1 MLPLRT
7 FAAAALALGAA
18 ALLAIPAQAQSASEG
33 QELVDRAHTTFQS
46 MISDPELPALQRY
59 MQGAEAVV
67 IFPNLVRGAFVIGG
81 EGGHGVLLARTAD
94 GRWGPPAFYT
104 LASASIG
111 LQIGGQTS
119 ETVLV
124 VRSREGL
131 NAILTDEM
139 KLGVDASIAVGLIG
153 QGASGGTGT
162 DMAADIVAYSRT
174 AGLYGGASI
183 DGAWLRPRLALND
196 AYYGAATGN
205 PADIVQGGR
214 FDNPQSQ
221 PLRDLLARH
230 N

>member
-1 MLPLRT
+1 MLALRS

-18 ALLAIPAQAQSASEG
+18 AFVAVPAQAQSASEG

-46 MISDPELPALQRY
+46 MITDPELPALQRY
-59 MQGAEAVV
+59 MRDAEAVV
-67 IFPNLVRGAFVIGG
+67 IFPNLVRG
-81 EGGHGVLLARTAD
+81 EGGHGILVARTAD
-94 GRWGPPAFYT
+94 GTWGPPAFYT
-104 LASASIG
+104 LASASFG

-131 NAILTDEM
+131 NAILADEM
-139 KLGVDASIAVGLIG
+139 KLGIDASIAVGLIG
-153 QGASGGTGT
+153 QGASGSTGT

-183 DGAWLRPRLALND
+183 DGAWLRPRLTLND
-196 AYYGAATGN
+196 AYYGGATGT
-205 PADIVQGGR
+205 PADIVLGGR
-214 FDNPQSQ
+214 VDNPQSQ
-221 PLRDLLARH
+221 PLRQLLAQH